1 MAFAQR
7 EHANLLQIP
16 APRKKREKEKKK
28 RMRMKN
34 AKTCKS
40 TVQVP
45 LMQILKRKK
54 YFGANSSKTKHL
66 KIEICFFILHTRVHT
81 RVVEVLASCF
91 RFLL

>member
-16 APRKKREKEKKK
+16 APRKKREKEK
-28 RMRMKN
+28 RTRMKN

-40 TVQVP
+40 KARVP
-45 LMQILKRKK
+45 LMQIPKRKK
-54 YFGANSSKTKHL
+54 SFGANSSKTKHL